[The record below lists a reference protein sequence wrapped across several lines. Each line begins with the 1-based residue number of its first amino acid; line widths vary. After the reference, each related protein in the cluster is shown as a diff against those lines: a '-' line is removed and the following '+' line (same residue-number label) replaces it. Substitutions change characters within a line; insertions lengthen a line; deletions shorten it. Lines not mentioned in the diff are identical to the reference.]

1 MAINRLS
8 TVNDIINQV
17 AVEVGLNPASNVFA
31 SPDTAFEQLRYLL
44 QSSLKELLELF
55 PWQILT
61 RSFSYTTVQGEVGK
75 ISLPSDF
82 AYMIPQTGW
91 DHNNNVPLVGPLSP
105 QDWTYLRGR
114 DLVGSTI
121 YASFRLNENQLWI
134 FPQNPMPADLQITF
148 EYISL
153 NLVQKAG
160 VLPIEYTDQI
170 EEAADIP
177 LFPPHLIQRLLKAKY
192 LEAKG
197 FDSQKAQDAFW
208 QSFNSWS
215 GRDNSAPILNAG
227 RAWRGYNYLNGF
239 YNTPDSGFGR
249 AV

>member
-1 MAINRLS
+1 VAINRLS

-91 DHNNNVPLVGPLSP
+91 DQNNNVPLVGPLSP

>member
-8 TVNDIINQV
+8 TVNDIVNQV
-17 AVEVGLNPASNVFA
+17 AVEVGLSPTTDVF
-31 SPDTAFEQLRYLL
+31 STNDVAFEQLRYLL
-44 QSSLKELLELF
+44 QSSLKELLELH

-61 RSFSYTTVQGEVGK
+61 RSFSYTTVQGETGK
-75 ISLPSDF
+75 IPLPVDF

-91 DHNNNVPLVGPLSP
+91 EQNSNVPLVGPLSP
-105 QDWTYLRGR
+105 QDWTYLQGR

-134 FPQNPMPADLQITF
+134 FPQNPAPADLKITF

-153 NLVQKAG
+153 NLIQRSG
-160 VLPIEYTDQI
+160 ILPIEYTDQV
-170 EEAADIP
+170 EAPADIP
-177 LFPPHLIQRLLKAKY
+177 LFPPHLIQRLLKAKF

-208 QSFNSWS
+208 QSFNSWV

-239 YNTPDSGFGR
+239 YNTPDSRFGM
-249 AV
+249 

>member
-8 TVNDIINQV
+8 TVNDVINQV

-91 DHNNNVPLVGPLSP
+91 DQNNNVPLVGPLSP

>member
-1 MAINRLS
+1 VAINRLS

-17 AVEVGLNPASNVFA
+17 AVEVGLSPASNVFA

-91 DHNNNVPLVGPLSP
+91 DQNNNVPLVGPLSP